1 MTLVVGKDMATGG
14 FSKSFIDVD
23 AQEMSRGESFVC
35 AGGVGLRK
43 KERRGGRGRWDKEIC
58 GGGEWLC
65 KRFKW
70 LNLGFNYFKILAS
83 WTILDCSID
92 DDNFNYFGDY
102 VGDSWTILGYCL
114 FFFFWVNRWV
124 NACVIWIMIGLLMV
138 VLSFKKKK
146 KTFMNHFRAYYF
158 FFYNFCF
165 RCFPRC

>member
-14 FSKSFIDVD
+14 FSKSFIDVE

-35 AGGVGLRK
+35 EGGVGLRK

-114 FFFFWVNRWV
+114 FFFFGWPD
-124 NACVIWIMIGLLMV
+124 GLMPVWFGLWLV
-138 VLSFKKKK
+138 CLWSCYHLKIKKN
-146 KTFMNHFRAYYF
+146 TFMNHFRAYYF